1 MLKGENIH
9 GYHILED
16 FKVAGGM
23 SKISFADKGG
33 KIYFIKEFLAPKY
46 PTPDSPGSDR
56 IKEQKRRACDAFEK
70 HHRDLNNAI
79 GKCCAGT
86 GGNLI
91 YAIDFFREGASY
103 YKVTEN

>member
-23 SKISFADKGG
+23 SKISFADKEG

-46 PTPDSPGSDR
+46 
-56 IKEQKRRACDAFEK
+56 
-70 HHRDLNNAI
+70 
-79 GKCCAGT
+79 
-86 GGNLI
+86 
-91 YAIDFFREGASY
+91 ASSRL
-103 YKVTEN
+103 VSIT

>member
-33 KIYFIKEFLAPKY
+33 KIPQI
-46 PTPDSPGSDR
+46 R
-56 IKEQKRRACDAFEK
+56 
-70 HHRDLNNAI
+70 
-79 GKCCAGT
+79 
-86 GGNLI
+86 NL
-91 YAIDFFREGASY
+91 
-103 YKVTEN
+103 